1 MVLSDFLN
9 GCTSLSLDSRYSLC
23 SHSVRVAQKTV
34 TYCTKNYVVTK
45 KKKFD
50 IEVSLRTKIMSVTKK
65 YVVTT
70 TKIM

>member
-1 MVLSDFLN
+1 MALSDFRN

-34 TYCTKNYVVTK
+34 TYCTKNVVTK
-45 KKKFD
+45 KENFD
-50 IEVSLRTKIMSVTKK
+50 IEVTLRTKIVSVTKK